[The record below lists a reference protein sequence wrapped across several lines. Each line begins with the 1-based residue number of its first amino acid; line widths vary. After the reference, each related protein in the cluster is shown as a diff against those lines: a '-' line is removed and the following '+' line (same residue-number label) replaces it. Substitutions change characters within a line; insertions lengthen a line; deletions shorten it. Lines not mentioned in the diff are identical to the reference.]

1 LAHRSRR
8 LARCAD
14 LTAEPAAGPRVETC
28 RQLLTAQLEYDG
40 LWIAA
45 IGIGGERD
53 QRAAS
58 VEVELTWTGRPRTYD
73 FVLDRLSSSSEF
85 ARLRVNSYR
94 NVSGADADLVRT

>member
-1 LAHRSRR
+1 LARR
-8 LARCAD
+8 PRLLARCAN
-14 LTAEPAAGPRVETC
+14 LIAEPAAGPRVEAGG
-28 RQLLTAQLEYDG
+28 QLLTAQLEYDG
-40 LWIAA
+40 FWIAA
-45 IGIGGERD
+45 IGVGGERD
-53 QRAAS
+53 EGAAS